1 MDTEDQIEQNKQL
14 KIKGIKEDSS
24 ESIKSKGH
32 A

>member
-14 KIKGIKEDSS
+14 KVKGIKEDSS